1 MAPPS
6 PFKDRPEYQIATKL
20 ASDLADLLAPQ
31 SGAYYDI
38 WLDGEKFVSSTFEV
52 CLSFEDR
59 GAFLIRSYL
68 HMRILFLIG
77 ENLPF
82 SIAIYREDRKS
93 LQHV

>member
-52 CLSFEDR
+52 CHSASFI
-59 GAFLIRSYL
+59 ALIHFASSASPAPLETYK
-68 HMRILFLIG
+68 
-77 ENLPF
+77 
-82 SIAIYREDRKS
+82 A
-93 LQHV
+93 VV